1 MTATEGTTDVFS
13 RFNAPA
19 SIGPVAAMTLALLLA
34 GCASAPAGPAPS
46 ARAAVAKASPA
57 ELVAQVRAA
66 GEHGHELEVQPL
78 RDPQVEDLRAQAKAQ
93 EAAGEPK
100 AAFETL
106 ARALVISPGDPD
118 LLQGQAEL
126 ALLRR
131 AWKQAEALAA
141 ESFDRGP
148 KLGGLCR
155 RNWLVIHHARRL
167 AGQASG
173 AAVALRQVDAC
184 TVAPPVRM

>member
-46 ARAAVAKASPA
+46 APVAAAKASPA

-118 LLQGQAEL
+118 LLQWQAEL

-155 RNWLVIHHARRL
+155 RNWATIGHARAMRGAHEA
-167 AGQASG
+167 AG
-173 AAVALRQVDAC
+173 VAHRQGESC
-184 TVAPPVRM
+184 TVSPPVRM